1 MLALIASNPLLR
13 AIILLLLFVM
23 TFGLGMFLVRLTAQ
37 RIATRQELRAIS
49 VVGPGSRS
57 VQSLRGRKDDGFTR
71 MVDRIERAGLNLAD
85 TKSDALRATLVSAGF
100 ESPSAP
106 KLYTLIRLV
115 LVIALPCLVVALT
128 LLSGHHLS
136 FMRLYIY
143 GSVAALAGL
152 YVPSVIVSGRSDRR
166 RQAIVNSFPDSLD
179 LMLVCVEAGLG
190 LEAAL
195 DRVGREVTVSAPLVA
210 QLLTT
215 ATLQLRAGASRET
228 ALRRMADAAGV
239 DEIRSFSTLLIQSD
253 KLGSS
258 IASALRIYASEMRDK
273 RRMRAEEKAHRIPV
287 LISIP
292 LVTCM
297 LPVMIG
303 VLMLPAM
310 VQVVR
315 HLLPT
320 LSGNG

>member
-1 MLALIASNPLLR
+1 MALIASSALLR
-13 AIILLLLFVM
+13 GILLLLIFEIV
-23 TFGLGMFLVRLTAQ
+23 FGIAVLFFRAGNKRLEV
-37 RIATRQELRAIS
+37 RQELKVIAAA
-49 VVGPGSRS
+49 GPGFRN
-57 VQSLRGRKDDGFTR
+57 VQSLHARRDDAFSR
-71 MVDRIERAGLNLAD
+71 LVDRIERAGLNLGD
-85 TKSDALRATLVSAGF
+85 TKSDVLRAKLVAAGF
-100 ESPSAP
+100 ESPTAP

-115 LVIALPCLVVALT
+115 LVIVMPCLVVGLT
-128 LLSGHHLS
+128 LMSADQLS
-136 FMRLYIY
+136 FMRLYFY
-143 GSVAALAGL
+143 GSIASLLGL
-152 YVPSVIVSGRSDRR
+152 FVPSMILSSKTDRR
-166 RQAIVNSFPDSLD
+166 KQAILNGFPDSLD

-215 ATLQLRAGASRET
+215 ATLQLRAGASRES
-228 ALRRMADAAGV
+228 ALRRMADTAGI

-258 IASALRIYASEMRDK
+258 IGAALRIYATEMRDK

-292 LVTCM
+292 LVACL

-303 VLMLPAM
+303 VLMLPVS

-315 HLLPT
+315 HMLPAM
-320 LSGNG
+320 NGK